1 MSDLDWGFSDAGT
14 KLTSH
19 TFLKIPYSL
28 SFQIH
33 CHLYHQLKQIALCS
47 PDRLKKKSYTDIEPN
62 SSEVRSQ
69 DSHSRLISHLFPT
82 KTHYLIE
89 LNPNSKLEI

>member
-69 DSHSRLISHLFPT
+69 DSF
-82 KTHYLIE
+82 KTHFSPFPLQNT
-89 LNPNSKLEI
+89 LFN

>member
-1 MSDLDWGFSDAGT
+1 MSDLGWGFSDAGT

-47 PDRLKKKSYTDIEPN
+47 PDRLKKNPVQTLNPTL
-62 SSEVRSQ
+62 VRS
-69 DSHSRLISHLFPT
+69 DHKIHSRLISHLFPP

>member
-69 DSHSRLISHLFPT
+69 DSFKTRFSPFPPQNTLF
-82 KTHYLIE
+82 
-89 LNPNSKLEI
+89 N

>member
-28 SFQIH
+28 SFQIR
-33 CHLYHQLKQIALCS
+33 CHIYHQLKQIALCS

-69 DSHSRLISHLFPT
+69 DSF
-82 KTHYLIE
+82 KTHFSPFPPQNTLF
-89 LNPNSKLEI
+89 N

>member
-33 CHLYHQLKQIALCS
+33 CLLYHQLKQIALCS

-69 DSHSRLISHLFPT
+69 DSF
-82 KTHYLIE
+82 KTHFSPFPPQNTLF
-89 LNPNSKLEI
+89 N